1 MTTKAD
7 VPLYAALG
15 LTSDEYERIQT
26 VIGREPSHT
35 ELAMF
40 SVMWSEHC
48 SYKSSRTYLKGLPTE
63 AAWVVLGPGEGAG
76 VVQVAEGV
84 RIAFKMESHNH
95 PSAVEPFQGAA
106 TGVGGIVRDI
116 LSLGARPIAVLDSL
130 RFGELSEQRN
140 RFLFDG
146 VVRGIAAYGNA
157 LGLPTVGGE
166 AIFDKT
172 YSGNPLVNAMC
183 VGIFEDDEILT
194 SRGARDGDT
203 ALLIGSKTGRDGIG
217 GASILASQEF
227 EAKDLDGPEAK
238 RPSVQVGDPFTEKL
252 LIEACLE
259 LKREGLLTGMQD
271 LGAAGITCALSETAA
286 ASGLGVAGDID
297 LVPLREADMEP
308 WEICMSESQERML
321 ACIAPERIGRAI
333 EICAKWGLDAVE
345 VARYEEGGRLVLR
358 GRGALL
364 GDVPAKALA
373 DGPLYERPVAT
384 ADRSEQHGLDPLELV
399 WPSPEEM
406 LMRLLG
412 SPSIASKAW
421 VWRQYD
427 HMVRL
432 NTLVVPGAD
441 AAVLRVPE
449 SARGE
454 GKQPGIALAT
464 DGPGRIASLDPYI
477 GGALAVAES
486 ARNVACMGARP
497 FAITDCL
504 NFGSPE
510 KPEVMGDFAATIRGI
525 ADACHAFGIPVT
537 GGNVSFYNE
546 SPSGAIHP
554 TLIVGML
561 GVLDDVYMHRPAAP
575 RDGDAIVLLGTTKPE
590 LGGSEALAVI
600 HDIVAGRAPS
610 LDLQAEVALS
620 SFLATPGLGRYA
632 HDVSDGGL
640 GVSLAELC
648 LAGGCGATVDLGDN
662 DAVWTLFAESTAR
675 ALLTC
680 SPADVE
686 VVLSAAEQAGVT
698 ARGVGAL
705 GGAHLDIAGAFR
717 LPIEDLRSAYEG
729 AIPALMA

>member
-1 MTTKAD
+1 VTTD
-7 VPLYAALG
+7 TTPLYAALG
-15 LTSDEYERIQT
+15 LTAEEYGRIQT
-26 VIGREPSHT
+26 TIGRDPSHT

-48 SYKSSRTYLKGLPTE
+48 SYKSSKTFLKGLPTE

-76 VVQVAEGV
+76 VVEVAPGV
-84 RIAFKMESHNH
+84 LVAFKMESHNH

-116 LSLGARPIAVLDSL
+116 LSLGARPIAVLDPL
-130 RFGELSEQRN
+130 RFGELTDERN

-146 VVRGIAAYGNA
+146 VVRGIASYGNS
-157 LGLPTVGGE
+157 LGLPTIGGE

-183 VGIFEDDEILT
+183 VGLFEDDEVLK
-194 SRGARDGDT
+194 SGGGKAGDV
-203 ALLIGSKTGRDGIG
+203 ALLFGSKTGRDGIG

-227 EAKDLDGPEAK
+227 EEGAEAK

-259 LKREGLLTGMQD
+259 LKKEGLLHGMQD

-286 ASGLGVAGDID
+286 AAGLGVVGNLDSI
-297 LVPLREADMEP
+297 PLREADMEP

-321 ACIAPERIGRAI
+321 AAVAPDRVGRAI
-333 EICAKWGLDAVE
+333 EICSKWGLDATV
-345 VARYEEGGRLVLR
+345 VARYETGGRLVIT
-358 GRGALL
+358 GGDQTL
-364 GDVPAKALA
+364 GDVPAVSLA
-373 DGPLYERPVAT
+373 DGPLYERPVVS
-384 ADRSEQHGLDPLELV
+384 ADRSEVHALDPIDLA
-399 WPSPEEM
+399 WPSTEEI
-406 LMRLLG
+406 LLRVLA

-441 AAVLRVPE
+441 AAVLRLPE
-449 SARGE
+449 SRRGE
-454 GKQPGIALAT
+454 PAQPGIALAT

-486 ARNVACMGARP
+486 ARNVACLGARP
-497 FAITDCL
+497 HAITNCL

-510 KPEVMGDFAATIRGI
+510 KPEVMGDFAAAVRGLG
-525 ADACHAFGIPVT
+525 DACNAFGIPVI

-546 SPSGAIHP
+546 SPLGAIHP
-554 TLIVGML
+554 TPIVGML
-561 GVLDDVYMHRPAAP
+561 GVLDDVYAHRPATA
-575 RDGDAIVLLGTTKPE
+575 RDGDEIVLLGDTAPE

-600 HDIVAGRAPS
+600 HDTVAGRAPA
-610 LDLQAEVALS
+610 LHLEREVALVKM
-620 SFLATPGLGRYA
+620 LADTSIGSHA
-632 HDVSDGGL
+632 HDISDGGL
-640 GVSLAELC
+640 GVALAELC
-648 LAGGCGATVDLGDN
+648 VRANTGAAVTLADGD
-662 DAVWTLFAESTAR
+662 ALWMLFGESTAR

-680 SPADVE
+680 APANVAS
-686 VVLSAAEQAGVT
+686 VL
-698 ARGVGAL
+698 ARADERGIPARPIGRL
-705 GGAHLDIAGAFR
+705 GGSHLDVAGTLR
-717 LPIEDLRSAYEG
+717 VSVDDLRRTYED
-729 AIPALMA
+729 AIPSLMER